1 LGHLQGVANGR
12 IKLAP
17 DLHANLA
24 KADQHE
30 VEFANAVDAYVAATG
45 MAAPQE
51 TLPVLRDGFAA
62 PLIAELDLAAAG
74 INIVIWATSY
84 RFDFSIVRLPVLDAD
99 GYPIQ
104 KRGVTDYPGLFF
116 IGLPWLR
123 NAKSGLIHGV
133 GDDAA
138 YIARTIGA
146 DARSSLPTGK
156 VAA

>member
-1 LGHLQGVANGR
+1 
-12 IKLAP
+12 
-17 DLHANLA
+17 
-24 KADQHE
+24 
-30 VEFANAVDAYVAATG
+30 
-45 MAAPQE
+45 M
-51 TLPVLRDGFAA
+51 
-62 PLIAELDLAAAG
+62 
-74 INIVIWATSY
+74 
-84 RFDFSIVRLPVLDAD
+84 LDAD

-116 IGLPWLR
+116 IGLPWLH

-146 DARSSLPTGK
+146 NARSSLPAGK